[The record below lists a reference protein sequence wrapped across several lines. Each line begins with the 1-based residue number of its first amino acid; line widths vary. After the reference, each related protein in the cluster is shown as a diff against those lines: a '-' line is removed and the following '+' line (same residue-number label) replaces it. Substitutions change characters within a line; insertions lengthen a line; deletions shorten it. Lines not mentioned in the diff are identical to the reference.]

1 MTFSQ
6 CLGVIS
12 VGCTAWLMVRA
23 GSATRRSAETQRLI
37 EAATKRGLQ
46 TRDAE
51 LKLGAMLGVL
61 GDERQASGD
70 RIGTATGSTR
80 EAP

>member
-1 MTFSQ
+1 M
-6 CLGVIS
+6 LG
-12 VGCTAWLMVRA
+12 THDEEDDLM
-23 GSATRRSAETQRLI
+23 I
-37 EAATKRGLQ
+37 EAAMKLGLQ

-61 GDERQASGD
+61 GDEHQASGD
-70 RIGTATGSTR
+70 RNGTTTGSIR

>member
-1 MTFSQ
+1 M
-6 CLGVIS
+6 LG
-12 VGCTAWLMVRA
+12 THEEDDLM
-23 GSATRRSAETQRLI
+23 I
-37 EAATKRGLQ
+37 EAAMKRLQ

-51 LKLGAMLGVL
+51 LKLGAMLGVI
-61 GDERQASGD
+61 GGEHQASGD